1 MTIQGGI
8 NLKKLLKLVKG
19 NRLLYVAAI
28 ASIAISTF
36 IAMLEPMVIKT
47 TIDSII
53 GNTPLNASPF
63 IEKIIE
69 FFGGKGV
76 LSRNLWICS
85 LFLITLT
92 VIRGVFLFLRG
103 KLAAKAAENIAKNI
117 RVKLYDHIQN
127 LPYGYHVNS
136 ESGDLI
142 QRCTSDVD
150 TIRRFFAVQLVDIG
164 RAVFIVTFALIMM
177 LSLNKKMTVIAM
189 VIVPFIFI
197 FSYVF
202 FKKIKHNF
210 EKADAQEGVLTSVL
224 QENLSG
230 VRVVKAFGRQSFE
243 IEKYEKQNRKYRDL
257 NFNLVKLLSNY
268 WSISDLLCMTQIGL
282 VLIAGIYYANKGEI
296 SLGTL
301 VVFNTYEGMLL
312 WPVRQLGR
320 ILSDMGK
327 MTVSLKRITN
337 ILETPVEQEY
347 GKALKPD
354 IKGEVTFENVS
365 FKYDKDTKI
374 LENLSFS
381 VKKGETIA
389 IVGPTGSGKS
399 SLVHLLLR
407 LYDYDS
413 GSIKIDGIEL
423 KDIERKWVRNN
434 IGIVL
439 QEPFLY
445 ARTIKEN
452 IMISKLDSSD
462 REIES
467 AATSAAVHEVISS
480 FEKGYD
486 TVVGEKGVTL
496 SGGQRQRVAIA
507 RTLIKNMPILIF
519 DDSLSAVDAETDRV
533 IREEL
538 KKKSKDNTTFIIS
551 HRISTVM
558 DADKIIVL
566 NQGKIE
572 DMGNHKELISKDGI
586 YKRIWDIQNSLDAFS
601 EDEEEALNE

>member
-63 IEKIIE
+63 IEKIIV

-347 GKALKPD
+347 GKSLKPD

-365 FKYDKDTKI
+365 FKYEKDTKI
-374 LENLSFS
+374 LENLSFT

-538 KKKSKDNTTFIIS
+538 KKKSTDNTTFIIS

>member
-63 IEKIIE
+63 IEKIIG

-301 VVFNTYEGMLL
+301 EI
-312 WPVRQLGR
+312 GR
-320 ILSDMGK
+320 AH
-327 MTVSLKRITN
+327 V
-337 ILETPVEQEY
+337 
-347 GKALKPD
+347 
-354 IKGEVTFENVS
+354 
-365 FKYDKDTKI
+365 
-374 LENLSFS
+374 
-381 VKKGETIA
+381 
-389 IVGPTGSGKS
+389 
-399 SLVHLLLR
+399 
-407 LYDYDS
+407 
-413 GSIKIDGIEL
+413 
-423 KDIERKWVRNN
+423 
-434 IGIVL
+434 
-439 QEPFLY
+439 
-445 ARTIKEN
+445 
-452 IMISKLDSSD
+452 
-462 REIES
+462 
-467 AATSAAVHEVISS
+467 
-480 FEKGYD
+480 
-486 TVVGEKGVTL
+486 
-496 SGGQRQRVAIA
+496 
-507 RTLIKNMPILIF
+507 
-519 DDSLSAVDAETDRV
+519 
-533 IREEL
+533 
-538 KKKSKDNTTFIIS
+538 
-551 HRISTVM
+551 
-558 DADKIIVL
+558 
-566 NQGKIE
+566 
-572 DMGNHKELISKDGI
+572 
-586 YKRIWDIQNSLDAFS
+586 
-601 EDEEEALNE
+601 

>member
-1 MTIQGGI
+1 M
-8 NLKKLLKLVKG
+8 KKLLKLVKG
-19 NRLLYVAAI
+19 NRLLYIAAI
-28 ASIAISTF
+28 ASIAMSTF

-63 IEKIIE
+63 IENIIKL
-69 FFGGKGV
+69 FGGKGV

-85 LFLITLT
+85 LCLITLT

-103 KLAAKAAENIAKNI
+103 KLASRAAENIAKNI
-117 RVKLYDHIQN
+117 RVRLYDHIQN

-189 VIVPFIFI
+189 IIVPFIFI

-210 EKADAQEGVLTSVL
+210 EKADTQEGALTSVL

-230 VRVVKAFGRQSFE
+230 VRVVKAFGRQNFE

-257 NFNLVKLLSNY
+257 NFNLIKLLSNY
-268 WSISDLLCMTQIGL
+268 WSISDLLCMSQIGL

-327 MTVSLKRITN
+327 MTVSLKRITS

-365 FKYDKDTKI
+365 FKYEKDTKI

-413 GSIKIDGIEL
+413 GAIKIDGIEL
-423 KDIERKWVRNN
+423 KDIERKWIRNN

-452 IMISKLDSSD
+452 IMIAKLDSSD
-462 REIES
+462 SEIES

-538 KKKSKDNTTFIIS
+538 KKKSTDNTTFIIS

-572 DMGNHKELISKDGI
+572 SMGTHKDLISKDGI

-601 EDEEEALNE
+601 EDEKKAANE